1 MSIIKQMDSK
11 LANMI
16 AAGEVVDRPASVI
29 KELVENSIDAK
40 ASIISIEVMD
50 MGMQSIIVTDNG
62 EGMDFSDAHLA
73 FNRHATSKIK
83 DESDLNH
90 IYTLGFRGE
99 ALAAISAVSKV
110 ILRTRQENQEGIQVE
125 YHGSH
130 LVYEGSATLNK
141 GTVVEVKELFFNT
154 PARFK
159 YIKSDYA
166 ERAAIIDIF
175 DRLALANPDIR
186 FSLKMD
192 DKMVK
197 ETYGTNDFYNLIDQI
212 YGSKMTKDMTVFEET
227 VQKIKMTGYLLSPQ
241 IARSRKKDISIFVN
255 GRYIKN
261 YRLIQAVIDG
271 YHSYMMVG
279 KYPIALIHMEMDPS
293 LLDVNVHP
301 QKYEVKFVNESMLSY
316 HIETMIKDALNKKVH
331 QIPEAIN
338 RIRKD
343 QDEKYVYQSLQFGEE
358 LIQENNEDNKDNDI
372 QKLPDLDFV
381 GVFSGTYLLF
391 QNEDGLYMMD
401 QHAAAERI
409 RYEHYYHSLANPN
422 QSVKNLLMPRSLDLT
437 KEDIEVISKHMKSFE
452 SYGFIFDENYDL
464 TGLPIWML
472 DTEVDLGIETMG
484 SMLAEKNKIDL
495 AVLRDSLAKDISCKG
510 AIKAN
515 KSLNQNEINKIV
527 KDLKQ
532 CKNPYT
538 CPHGRPTII
547 KLSHYDVERMFK
559 RVV

>member
-29 KELVENSIDAK
+29 KELVENSIDAN
-40 ASIISIEVMD
+40 ATIITIEVLD

-62 EGMDFSDAHLA
+62 DGMDFKDAHLA

-83 DESDLNH
+83 DESDLSH
-90 IYTLGFRGE
+90 INTLGFRGE

-110 ILRTRQENQEGIQVE
+110 TLSTRQENQEGIQVE

-130 LVYEGSATLNK
+130 LISEGSATLNK

-175 DRLALANPDIR
+175 DRLALANPKIR
-186 FSLKMD
+186 FTLKMD
-192 DKMVK
+192 DKTIK
-197 ETYGTNDFYNLIDQI
+197 ETYGTSDFYNLIDQI
-212 YGSKMTKDMTVFEET
+212 YGSKMTKDMTIFEET
-227 VQKIKMTGYLLSPQ
+227 VQKIKIIGYLLSPQ

-316 HIETMIKDALNKKVH
+316 HIETLIKEALNKKAH
-331 QIPEAIN
+331 QIPEALN

-343 QDEKYVYQSLQFGEE
+343 ENERYTPQSLKFGEN
-358 LIQENNEDNKDNDI
+358 LVQEKNDESDYQEI
-372 QKLPDLDFV
+372 QKIPDFDFV

-409 RYEHYYHSLANPN
+409 RYEHYYNSLANPN
-422 QSVKNLLMPRSLDLT
+422 HTIKSLLMPRSLDLT
-437 KEDIEVISKHMKSFE
+437 KEDIEVISQHTKSFE
-452 SYGFIFDENYDL
+452 SYGFIFNEDTDL
-464 TGLPIWML
+464 IGLPVWIL
-472 DTEVDLGIETMG
+472 DTEVDLAIEAMV
-484 SMLAEKNKIDL
+484 SMLAENSKIDL

-515 KSLNQNEINKIV
+515 KSLNQNEINKIL
-527 KDLKQ
+527 KDLRQ

-538 CPHGRPTII
+538 CPHGRPTVI